1 MNVALFSSGGVHSRL
16 AFSGFRS
23 ALRLHT
29 ADRSPV
35 RISSLRAS
43 KMSQSANA
51 TRHPSSAHTAS
62 SPALDLDPM
71 MAIRRIT
78 NSETRK
84 NAATT
89 TPIARNPPVRASI
102 TVQKPPGPQRDAK
115 TPPTSTDAG
124 VKNFHHDITASSI
137 ETPHTK
143 QPTEAEQLMF
153 QGLSQLQEIHDA
165 SNIDKIT
172 MERTTFQAI
181 ARTFQK
187 AYEQIKT
194 NPSTPAPTTTSAKT
208 AFDYLCLFV
217 LWIVE

>member
-1 MNVALFSSGGVHSRL
+1 M
-16 AFSGFRS
+16 
-23 ALRLHT
+23 
-29 ADRSPV
+29 
-35 RISSLRAS
+35 
-43 KMSQSANA
+43 A
-51 TRHPSSAHTAS
+51 TKRT
-62 SPALDLDPM
+62 
-71 MAIRRIT
+71 T

-89 TPIARNPPVRASI
+89 TPTARNPPVRASI

-137 ETPHTK
+137 ETPPTK

-165 SNIDKIT
+165 SKIDKIT

-194 NPSTPAPTTTSAKT
+194 NPSTPAPTTTPLPALGDSNILDALQQIKT
-208 AFDYLCLFV
+208 SIINLEAMQTRNV
-217 LWIVE
+217 LKTDASVKTYMDAIKIPITAAQLHKHQEQQRIRAQRIQSTIILNTIETSDKIQQ